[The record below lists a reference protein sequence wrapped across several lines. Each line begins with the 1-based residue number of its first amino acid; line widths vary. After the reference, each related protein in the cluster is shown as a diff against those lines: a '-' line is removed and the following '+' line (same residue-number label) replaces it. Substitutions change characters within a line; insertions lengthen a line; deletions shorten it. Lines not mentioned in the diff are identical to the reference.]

1 MVIEISKIKVTNR
14 IRKEVLHIDELAEN
28 IRQNG
33 FITPIAVMEL
43 GNGEYQLLAGL
54 RRLKAMISLKK
65 TEIKANVFPA
75 STAETALKIEF
86 SENEQREPFTYS
98 EKMDYARLIEEIEK
112 AKAQERM
119 YLGKSEPILKEGSP
133 PGDYPIKGRVSEI
146 VGQKIGMGKTTYQR
160 AKYIA
165 DHATSEQ
172 IAQLDSGE
180 KKIKTVFREIKN
192 VEKQHELPKPIT
204 ITNNSKPI
212 PEKPKTSS
220 QAERLK
226 ALDKERIAKVKDF
239 NALKPEEKIA
249 ELQKQLSEEKAKSA
263 RIQGELDDYRA
274 KQHNQIIHRD
284 SIIDNL
290 KARNTALEME
300 LAVANARIKELEV
313 NKK

>member
-14 IRKEVLHIDELAEN
+14 IRKEVLHINELTEN

-33 FITPIAVMEL
+33 LITPIAVMEL
-43 GNGEYQLLAGL
+43 GNGKYQLLAGL

-65 TEIKANVFPA
+65 TEIKANIFPA
-75 STAETALKIEF
+75 STAETSLKIEF

-112 AKAQERM
+112 AKALERKAI
-119 YLGKSEPILKEGSP
+119 GGQGGFSEDVNPGSHLPI
-133 PGDYPIKGRVSEI
+133 GRRRDIIGE
-146 VGQKIGMGKTTYQR
+146 KIGMSGYQYDR

-165 DHATSEQ
+165 DHATPEQ

-204 ITNNSKPI
+204 RTNNSKPI

-249 ELQKQLSEEKAKSA
+249 ELQKQLSEETAKSA
-263 RIQGELDDYRA
+263 RIQGELDDYRT

-284 SIIDNL
+284 SIIENL
-290 KARNTALEME
+290 KARNTALEEE